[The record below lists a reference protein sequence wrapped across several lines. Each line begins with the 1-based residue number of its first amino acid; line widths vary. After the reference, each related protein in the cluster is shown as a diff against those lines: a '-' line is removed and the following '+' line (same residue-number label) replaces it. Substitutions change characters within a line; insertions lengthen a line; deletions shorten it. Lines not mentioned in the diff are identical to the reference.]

1 MPKRRKKEDYIFEDS
16 KRIMQKGGFKMILMY
31 FLEEK
36 SMSGYEIMK
45 TIESYFN
52 GEYSPSPGIV
62 YPTLQMLEEVEFVKS
77 QAIGNKKIYML
88 TEKGKKY
95 LEENREEV
103 EAILRKI
110 REVSSLKDNTIFNSL
125 KKLIGTLHLYSSEI
139 NEEKAK
145 AVTEILDD
153 ARKKI
158 IKIFEGDQNG

>member
-1 MPKRRKKEDYIFEDS
+1 
-16 KRIMQKGGFKMILMY
+16 
-31 FLEEK
+31 
-36 SMSGYEIMK
+36 
-45 TIESYFN
+45 
-52 GEYSPSPGIV
+52 
-62 YPTLQMLEEVEFVKS
+62 
-77 QAIGNKKIYML
+77 
-88 TEKGKKY
+88 
-95 LEENREEV
+95 
-103 EAILRKI
+103 ILRKI